1 MKLDSNFVDLFN
13 NVRKDRQNNVT
24 CYSAF
29 DGMEITSLID
39 ELIKED
45 TFKEDYLKNGYALEW
60 NPIEYEVIINGLKEI
75 NEELKKIIK

>member
-1 MKLDSNFVDLFN
+1 
-13 NVRKDRQNNVT
+13 
-24 CYSAF
+24 
-29 DGMEITSLID
+29 MEITSLID